1 MSRLPCTLICSSA
14 AESLTQIYTGFGL
27 LARRGIISV
36 RHVRAS
42 DFVGGVVGPARLVAL
57 VGDSIRI
64 CYDTADGAEMH
75 QGELADCSLYF
86 KRSYDGHGQQSA
98 PHVRPL
104 GLNYPAY
111 GPGDGALIRALW
123 ALRRL
128 SAGRIRVV
136 LAQLARATWLSAPL
150 RANGGRHTS
159 SVEHLEGLPLLDD
172 QPLVVFLARAW
183 DPRRA
188 RRDDL
193 ADERRTMND
202 TRARCIRLL
211 RQELGPAFVGGFA
224 PDPFTLREYAD
235 CVVPARMTRK
245 SAYLSLL
252 HRASVGIATT
262 GLQGSN
268 GWKLGE
274 YVAAAKAIVTEPLRY
289 SLPGRF
295 EPDRNYLLFRD
306 EHECLKATQTLIRNR
321 TMRHAMMHEN
331 LAYYRCHLRPDAL
344 VLNTLIQALNP
355 DIQTSRGERH

>member
-1 MSRLPCTLICSSA
+1 
-14 AESLTQIYTGFGL
+14 
-27 LARRGIISV
+27 
-36 RHVRAS
+36 
-42 DFVGGVVGPARLVAL
+42 
-57 VGDSIRI
+57 
-64 CYDTADGAEMH
+64 
-75 QGELADCSLYF
+75 
-86 KRSYDGHGQQSA
+86 
-98 PHVRPL
+98 
-104 GLNYPAY
+104 
-111 GPGDGALIRALW
+111 
-123 ALRRL
+123 
-128 SAGRIRVV
+128 
-136 LAQLARATWLSAPL
+136 
-150 RANGGRHTS
+150 
-159 SVEHLEGLPLLDD
+159 
-172 QPLVVFLARAW
+172 
-183 DPRRA
+183 
-188 RRDDL
+188 
-193 ADERRTMND
+193 
-202 TRARCIRLL
+202 
-211 RQELGPAFVGGFA
+211 
-224 PDPFTLREYAD
+224 
-235 CVVPARMTRK
+235 MTRK